1 MTLLPDLV
9 ELYPVDG
16 TELDPKDVK
25 ERCKELAK
33 LSLWR
38 RYHNMWGH
46 MWLHSMG
53 PVALR

>member
-16 TELDPKDVK
+16 SELAPADVK
-25 ERCKELAK
+25 QRCKELAK

-38 RYHNMWGH
+38 RYWNMWGH